1 MKVKRILKKMY
12 EACFK
17 HDTAEEKKMWFK
29 ALKKSFNHKNTHAIK

>member
-1 MKVKRILKKMY
+1 MY